1 MTKTIRELVEF
12 LGNENMKF
20 ALKSKDGISPKEYY
34 SKKQFFKVYND
45 WIDEVPCD
53 WLPKNFEIDGIWN
66 CLFII

>member
-20 ALKSKDGISPKEYY
+20 SLKSKGGISPKEYY
-34 SKKQFFKVYND
+34 SKEQFFKVYND

-53 WLPKNFEIDGIWN
+53 WCPKNFETDGIWN

>member
-20 ALKSKDGISPKEYY
+20 ALKSKGGISSREYY
-34 SKKQFFKVYND
+34 SKEQFFKVYND
-45 WIDEVPCD
+45 WIDEVPCK
-53 WLPKNFEIDGIWN
+53 WYPKNFEIDGIWN